1 VLGSLKIE
9 TLGLLLR
16 RIIEKC
22 KKGGDKMPLPC
33 SLKVPEYPGSSQK
46 EGREDAIDVYEVEH
60 YTVLPIREEDAR
72 ASGIRI
78 HKPMRVIAEI
88 DKATP
93 GLMKACS
100 TGQNLS
106 QAVLDF
112 YRINPQARS
121 EEKYYTITLRH
132 ARVVKAGPFFPMTFL
147 KKNKFFRH
155 MVEYNFVAEE
165 IEWSWLPDSV
175 VEVDRWQAPGS

>member
-1 VLGSLKIE
+1 
-9 TLGLLLR
+9 
-16 RIIEKC
+16 
-22 KKGGDKMPLPC
+22 MPLPC
-33 SLKVPEYPGSSQK
+33 SLKIPEYPGSSEK
-46 EGREDAIDVYEVEH
+46 EGREDSIDVYEVEH

-78 HKPMRVIAEI
+78 HKPMRVVAEI

-106 QAVLDF
+106 EAVLNF
-112 YRINPQARS
+112 YRINPETRS
-121 EEKYYTITLRH
+121 EEKYYSITLRH
-132 ARVVKAGPFFPMTFL
+132 ARVVKAGPFFPMTFQ

-165 IEWSWLPDSV
+165 IEWNWRPDSV
-175 VEVDRWQAPGS
+175 VEMDKWQVPGG